1 MGGGDLDD
9 LDDLDDGLEEAIE
22 RLLEGLAALE
32 ASLGGQEEDLT
43 IDPPLP
49 DLVALSH
56 TPQPSIDR
64 VTISMLAQSHGDAV
78 ERRFVQF
85 RVRVDWDPTDVT
97 VDVVDN
103 KGLDDATEASIRQ
116 RLVQCLEESDGD
128 LMTVMFLALELA
140 DEYNRPHGMCSICR
154 EEFCNDADVGSILRL
169 NCFHCF
175 HAYCFWPWF
184 DWKQRQLAEKVAELE
199 REQNGNVNLLREAM
213 KTAGIEAVVRDGRDG
228 RDDRD
233 GRDIDTEYVLQCPN
247 CRERLGWLPGRKDAA
262 APRPTEVVVS
272 LGDLSEEV
280 RRKVKALQIRQGEG
294 LERQARC
301 GGIAG

>member
-1 MGGGDLDD
+1 MGGG
-9 LDDLDDGLEEAIE
+9 DLDDGLEEAIE

-56 TPQPSIDR
+56 RPHPSIDR

-103 KGLDDATEASIRQ
+103 KGLDDATVAAIRQ
-116 RLVQCLEESDGD
+116 RLVQCLEDSDGD

-154 EEFCNDADVGSILRL
+154 EEFCNDGADIGTILRL

-175 HAYCFWPWF
+175 HDYCFWPWF

-213 KTAGIEAVVRDGRDG
+213 KTAGIEAVVRDDS
-228 RDDRD
+228 DD
-233 GRDIDTEYVLQCPN
+233 RDIDTEYVLQCPN
-247 CRERLGWLPGRKDAA
+247 CREWLGWLPGRKDAD
-262 APRPTEVVVS
+262 APRPAEVVVS